1 MAIQQNQV
9 SNDNFYLSEYTAAR
23 GDNGGEEE
31 VKPIYFQ
38 LWMKIIQKVLHT
50 LTTPRRRSGLKNV
63 CLGEKRRLAL
73 PRASLEEHR

>member
-1 MAIQQNQV
+1 MKEQMTLNMGIQQNQA

-38 LWMKIIQKVLHT
+38 
-50 LTTPRRRSGLKNV
+50 
-63 CLGEKRRLAL
+63 
-73 PRASLEEHR
+73 

>member
-1 MAIQQNQV
+1 MKEQMALNMAIQQNQV

-38 LWMKIIQKVLHT
+38 LWMKIM
-50 LTTPRRRSGLKNV
+50 
-63 CLGEKRRLAL
+63 
-73 PRASLEEHR
+73 